1 MTEEIRELNNW
12 LRESYGKTVTGKV
25 RFRIIWSEDIFE
37 NRKGTFN
44 EFYGKIFLRTV
55 TGVRQVKKYNYISD
69 RFILEGWVDTNM
81 SFNEEVPEASHG
93 DFTPIYVFEDSN
105 GNPLPV
111 TRKAVAFMIATIQG
125 RVKKDNEDNE
135 VDKEQKE
142 IEKQVDTM
150 MDHPE
155 FTTHGPT
162 RNSTAYTKNLNKK
175 EDFKNVT

>member
-111 TRKAVAFMIATIQG
+111 TRKAVAFMIAKIQG
-125 RVKKDNEDNE
+125 HIREDDE
-135 VDKEQKE
+135 ISFKEKEQKE
-142 IEKQVDTM
+142 IDNQVETLLDSPDIRTY
-150 MDHPE
+150 
-155 FTTHGPT
+155 GVT
-162 RNSTAYTKNLNKK
+162 RDSVAYTKGLKEK